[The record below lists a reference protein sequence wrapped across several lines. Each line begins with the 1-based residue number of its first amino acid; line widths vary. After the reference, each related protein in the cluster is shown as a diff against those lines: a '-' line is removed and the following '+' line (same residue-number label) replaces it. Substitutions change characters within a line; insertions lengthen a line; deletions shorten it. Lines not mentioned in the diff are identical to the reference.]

1 MTLYQLQLKYGGRHA
16 DDFTGKIN
24 VKRER
29 LDRQGYAS
37 DGSYFGVGAP
47 VFRVFDAESDGG
59 DVEFYVRSWDA
70 DTVREKVSE
79 AYPGAAKKA
88 RRR

>member
-1 MTLYQLQLKYGGRHA
+1 MTLYQLQLKYGGRHS

-29 LDRQGYAS
+29 LDRQGYGP
-37 DGSYFGVGAP
+37 DGRYWGLGAP
-47 VFRVFDAESDGG
+47 LFRVFDPDSDGG
-59 DVEFYVRSWDA
+59 DVEFYVRGWDA
-70 DTVREKVSE
+70 DAIRKMVSE